1 MSDSIN
7 NTEDALALVAE
18 LHDARCMGVF
28 AIAGAGTQAISWLLG
43 VAGASRS
50 VLELVVPYSGSAM
63 ADLLGYAPE
72 QAVSRRTA
80 LDMARAAYRRAL
92 RLRFFG
98 PARVVGVACTATI
111 ATDRTKR
118 GEHRCHVA
126 YWAGETQGVASVSL
140 LKGLRDRAGEDAI
153 ASRMILNAF
162 AEASGLE
169 RELDLHLHYEEHFN
183 SEMSRQGDALGAL
196 IQGNV
201 DLALVAGDD
210 ITGDARVR
218 GDILPGSFNP
228 LHDGHRQLAAAASRI
243 LDAPVTYELSITNVD
258 KPPLEIAEIRRRV
271 GQFDGIGP
279 VAVTRAHVFYRKA
292 DLFPGCAF
300 VIGYDTATRLVEP
313 RYYERSYSA
322 MVSALENIRRQGC
335 RFLVAGRKSGRKF
348 RTLDD
353 VTLPRGFEDL
363 FEAIPE
369 SAFREDVSSTQL
381 RRAADAQG

>member
-7 NTEDALALVAE
+7 NTDDALALVAE

-140 LKGLRDRAGEDAI
+140 LKGLRDRADED
-153 ASRMILNAF
+153 RHRQPHDTERLRGGG
-162 AEASGLE
+162 GL
-169 RELDLHLHYEEHFN
+169 RARTRLALDLHLHYEN
-183 SEMSRQGDALGAL
+183 TSIVRCR
-196 IQGNV
+196 
-201 DLALVAGDD
+201 
-210 ITGDARVR
+210 ARAT
-218 GDILPGSFNP
+218 PW
-228 LHDGHRQLAAAASRI
+228 
-243 LDAPVTYELSITNVD
+243 AP
-258 KPPLEIAEIRRRV
+258 
-271 GQFDGIGP
+271 
-279 VAVTRAHVFYRKA
+279 
-292 DLFPGCAF
+292 
-300 VIGYDTATRLVEP
+300 
-313 RYYERSYSA
+313 
-322 MVSALENIRRQGC
+322 
-335 RFLVAGRKSGRKF
+335 
-348 RTLDD
+348 
-353 VTLPRGFEDL
+353 
-363 FEAIPE
+363 
-369 SAFREDVSSTQL
+369 
-381 RRAADAQG
+381 